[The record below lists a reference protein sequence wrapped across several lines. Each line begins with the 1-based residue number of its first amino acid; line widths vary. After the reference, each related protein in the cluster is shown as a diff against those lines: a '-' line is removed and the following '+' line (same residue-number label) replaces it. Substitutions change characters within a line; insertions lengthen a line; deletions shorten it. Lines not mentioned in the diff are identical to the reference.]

1 MTHQEQK
8 AFQNIVGKGEI
19 ARNEQFL
26 LFSQCFLLYHISVS
40 PFCHIFDIISLF
52 AVELEESKI
61 GISDKVLRMNQLFA
75 KPKIFP
81 LNENESIRRQQNECC
96 QNYDFCLKGK
106 KKQL

>member
-19 ARNEQFL
+19 ARKEQFL
-26 LFSQCFLLYHISVS
+26 LFPQCFLLYHISVS

-75 KPKIFP
+75 KPKIFS
-81 LNENESIRRQQNECC
+81 LNENEIIRRQQNECC